1 MKMELKV
8 IKKSKFY
15 VPNYSQKLRV
25 AAYIRVSTENE
36 NQIFSYESQI
46 KYYTD
51 LISRNNN
58 WTLVDIYADYGLS
71 GTEVSKRKEFQR
83 MINDALEEKIDLIIT
98 KSISRFAR
106 NAENLLLFVRKLRYK
121 NVAIYFEEEKINT
134 LSLESE
140 FLLTVLAS
148 VAEQESLN
156 TSHHVKLGMKA
167 NMKAGKIICGKKR
180 YGYDLV
186 DGTFIINKK
195 EARIIQKIF
204 QMYVDGYTTGE
215 IADFLNKKKVPTI
228 TGAKWSNGRIRYY
241 IKNEFYVGDL
251 LQGKSYIERINGKT
265 RQVRNYSDDDKYLT
279 PDHHE
284 PLISRELFEEAN
296 ELLKSRANSDSDS
309 KSSFPQKLYC
319 GCCGSALNIH
329 KSDIYCRTYICCSR
343 NRYKCDVKPIRE
355 ELIKNAFQNSLKKL
369 LKEKNRKDY
378 YIDLKKHETDKLTIL
393 NRIESIYRIQSK
405 LADKLMSKIIN
416 LGTYKDEMKKFD
428 SKLEKLNSKKD
439 EIDLVLNKYKE
450 VINSLDKLFF
460 IIDNEFNSNCFD
472 IELFNKIIDIAII
485 AGKSEKGT
493 SMPYMIRFIYSDKEK
508 LFGENAKRRANEYLN
523 SNKTITILDFRNNY
537 SFPISQGKKKSV
549 IKGTR
554 VKFEIE
560 R

>member
-1 MKMELKV
+1 MELKV

-167 NMKAGKIICGKKR
+167 HMKAGKVICGKKR
-180 YGYDLV
+180 YGYDYV
-186 DGTFIINKK
+186 NGEFIINKK
-195 EARIIQKIF
+195 EAKIVRKIF
-204 QMYVDGYTTGE
+204 EMYVDGYSTGE
-215 IADFLNKKKVPTI
+215 IANYLNKRKILTV
-228 TGAKWSNGRIRYY
+228 TGSKWLNGRIRDY

-251 LQGKSYIERINGKT
+251 LQGKSYIQRINGIVK
-265 RQVRNYSDDDKYLT
+265 QINNYTDDDKYLY
-279 PDHHE
+279 PEHHE
-284 PLISRELFEEAN
+284 PIVSRDLFKRAN
-296 ELLKSRANSDSDS
+296 ELLKSRANSDSNC
-309 KSSFPQKLYC
+309 KTIFPQKLYC
-319 GCCGSALNIH
+319 GCCGSAFNIH
-329 KSDIYCRTYICCSR
+329 KCGINRTYICCSR
-343 NRYKCDVKPIRE
+343 IRYKCDVKPVRE
-355 ELIKNAFQNSLKKL
+355 ELIISAFQNSLKKL
-369 LKEKNRKDY
+369 LKEKNRSEY
-378 YIDLKKHETDKLTIL
+378 YIDLKKYETEKLTIL
-393 NRIESIYRIQSK
+393 NRIESIYRIESR
-405 LADKLMSKIIN
+405 LADKLINKIIN
-416 LGTYKDEMKKFD
+416 LGSYK
-428 SKLEKLNSKKD
+428 EKLNKYDLKLEQLNCRKE
-439 EIDLVLNKYKE
+439 EIEKILNRHRE
-450 VINSLDKLFF
+450 IISSLDKLFF
-460 IIDNEFNSNCFD
+460 VIDNEFDPKNFD
-472 IELFNKIIDIAII
+472 IDFFNKIIDIAII

-508 LFGENAKRRANEYLN
+508 LFGESAKRKAKEYLD
-523 SNKTITILDFRNNY
+523 SNKTKTILDFRNNY
-537 SFPISQGKKKSV
+537 SFPIKQGKKKAIV
-549 IKGTR
+549 KGTR